1 MRKDYRYAA
10 RGDAVEHVGD
20 GGGDRDG
27 AGVVVR
33 EAGRGTI
40 DEGRGSRR
48 QGEAGERCFAPTGR
62 LRQGTAELTREELD
76 MLCELVQMRMNG
88 LYSLVAIGDGHAVR
102 QYEMLGMCL
111 AALDGQG

>member
-1 MRKDYRYAA
+1 MEFDERGAEGVMRKDIGYAR
-10 RGDAVEHVGD
+10 RGGAAEYDGD

-27 AGVVVR
+27 AGVVVQR
-33 EAGRGTI
+33 KGRGTV
-40 DEGRGSRR
+40 DEGRG
-48 QGEAGERCFAPTGR
+48 
-62 LRQGTAELTREELD
+62 LTREQAS